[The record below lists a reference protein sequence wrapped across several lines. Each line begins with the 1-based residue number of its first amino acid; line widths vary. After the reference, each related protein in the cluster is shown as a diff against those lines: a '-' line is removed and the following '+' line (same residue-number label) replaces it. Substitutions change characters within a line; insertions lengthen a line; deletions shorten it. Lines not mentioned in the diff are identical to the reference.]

1 MTTAIMMTMVVTIA
15 DVVIAE
21 MTIAIMKYIMLVV
34 PTHLTLTL
42 AQGVVV
48 THAAKATQTTDI
60 I

>member
-42 AQGVVV
+42 AQRVVV
-48 THAAKATQTTDI
+48 THAIKATQTTDI
-60 I
+60 F